1 MSPSR
6 VKKRPSVLPF
16 VPALRAYPPSLP
28 PFPFRSSAAHPRK
41 FAAIPTHTTAHNHSH
56 HSKQPP
62 EFSKPFCTDSR
73 HVPYSF
79 PQLGARVHICSH
91 CLSISSYTI
100 LPASYRLPYQLSS
113 TAPAAST
120 CCPTTLPALFLPRH
134 FQKVRSTA
142 VHPKRKVLVRV
153 ARAPPVQK
161 HVVVLGTLPVWRV
174 VVAHVAEPVELVA
187 LEA

>member
-1 MSPSR
+1 MCLPSAS
-6 VKKRPSVLPF
+6 VPSLSC
-16 VPALRAYPPSLP
+16 LPSLP
-28 PFPFRSSAAHPRK
+28 PFPFRSSAAHLRK
-41 FAAIPTHTTAHNHSH
+41 FAAIPTHTTAHNHYSH
-56 HSKQPP
+56 HFKQPP
-62 EFSKPFCTDSR
+62 EFSKPFRTDSR

-100 LPASYRLPYQLSS
+100 LAAFYRLPYQLSS
-113 TAPAAST
+113 TPPAAST
-120 CCPTTLPALFLPRH
+120 CCPTALPALLLPRH

-142 VHPKRKVLVRV
+142 IHPKRKVLVRV

-161 HVVVLGTLPVWRV
+161 HVIILRTLPVRRV